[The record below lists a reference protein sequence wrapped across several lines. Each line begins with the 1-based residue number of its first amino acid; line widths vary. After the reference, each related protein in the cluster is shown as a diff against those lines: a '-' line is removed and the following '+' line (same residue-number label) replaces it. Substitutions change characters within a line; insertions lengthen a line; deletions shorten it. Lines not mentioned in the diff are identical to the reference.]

1 MPGGT
6 YERGL
11 PLAVVLVGFALGMFV
26 IFLRYLRERYV
37 NARQSDWE
45 DYEWKSPQARR
56 QDLRWRRSA
65 RARSQSGSRVLS
77 AGSGSGPGKPKIG
90 HSSERR
96 QNELRVAQGRRDSSR
111 IRATGRLQRK
121 RPVSGEATAPTDK
134 DREPILKHSSA
145 PKDGRRQLSRAAE
158 RRQAELRIKQGMQY
172 AREADFS
179 AKGRSESISERKKR
193 ARLRRRRDRFW
204 RENRSFW
211 M

>member
-1 MPGGT
+1 MPGNT

-11 PLAVVLVGFALGMFV
+11 PLALVLVGFALGLFV

-56 QDLRWRRSA
+56 QDVRWRRSA

-77 AGSGSGPGKPKIG
+77 VGSGSGPGKPKIRR
-90 HSSERR
+90 SSERR
-96 QNELRVAQGRRDSSR
+96 QNELRVAQGRRDASR
-111 IRATGRLQRK
+111 VGATGRLLRK
-121 RPVSGEATAPTDK
+121 RPHSGEASAPTDE
-134 DREPILKHSSA
+134 DRDPILKHSSA
-145 PKDGRRQLSRAAE
+145 PKVGRRQLSRAAE

-172 AREADFS
+172 AQEADFS

-204 RENRSFW
+204 REK
-211 M
+211 